1 MNIPS
6 YVYPLLVAAGGALGA
21 LSRYG
26 ATLLMT
32 ELLGPFFPYGT
43 LLVNATGSFL
53 IGILSVLLAKVWT
66 IPGAAAFLITG
77 FLGGM
82 TTFSSFMNET
92 LQFFLAGDPLQGFLY
107 LFLQLT
113 GGLLFFTLGWFLA
126 SQMI

>member
-1 MNIPS
+1 MPS
-6 YVYPLLVAAGGALGA
+6 YVFPLLVAAGGALGA

-26 ATLLMT
+26 ITLLVT
-32 ELLGPFFPYGT
+32 KLAGPFFPYGT
-43 LLVNATGSFL
+43 LLVNSSGSFL
-53 IGILSVLLAKVWT
+53 IGVLSLLLVRVWP

-92 LQFFLAGDPLQGFLY
+92 LQFFLAGDILQGLLY

-113 GGLLFFTLGWFLA
+113 GGLLFVALGYFLA
-126 SQMI
+126 SRMI